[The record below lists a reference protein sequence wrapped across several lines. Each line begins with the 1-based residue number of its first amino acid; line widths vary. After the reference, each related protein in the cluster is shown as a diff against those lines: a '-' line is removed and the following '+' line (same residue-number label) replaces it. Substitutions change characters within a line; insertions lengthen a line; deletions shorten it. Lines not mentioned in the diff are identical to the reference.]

1 MHQQINMRIIPAIIV
16 AVVGMLVAVFLF
28 PGDKIL
34 VVSNDPK
41 LAKRFALATAQKSNA
56 QLDILCLNECT
67 LFESVS
73 FNCDGKKSVLASMLA
88 CVLHRYNLL
97 KLHTYNNVY
106 MVESGS
112 VARLDR
118 SPFYDYVY
126 KYVNYEFRRDRTA
139 KVTVVLTDVTC
150 EGMREYMK
158 QSRTMEEECNES
170 PAGRNATF
178 YRFFLKLAS
187 QGNLAKDHKYM
198 DFDA

>member
-1 MHQQINMRIIPAIIV
+1 MYQQINMRIIPAIIV

-34 VVSNDPK
+34 VVSSDPK
-41 LAKRFALATAQKSNA
+41 LAQRFATAQKSNA
-56 QLDILCLNECT
+56 QVDILCTNECT

-73 FNCDGKKSVLASMLA
+73 FNCDGEQHILA
-88 CVLHRYNLL
+88 CVLHQYNLL

-118 SPFYDYVY
+118 SPFDASVY
-126 KYVNYEFRRDRTA
+126 KYVNREFRRDRTA

-150 EGMREYMK
+150 EGMREYMRE
-158 QSRTMEEECNES
+158 SRTMEKECNES
-170 PAGRNATF
+170 PAGRNAMF
-178 YRFFLKLAS
+178 YQFFLKLAR
-187 QGNLAKDHKYM
+187 QGDLERDHKYM

>member
-1 MHQQINMRIIPAIIV
+1 MHQQINMRIISAIIV

-41 LAKRFALATAQKSNA
+41 LSQRFATAQKSNA
-56 QLDILCLNECT
+56 QVDILCFNECT

-73 FNCDGKKSVLASMLA
+73 FNCDGEQHMLA
-88 CVLHRYNLL
+88 CVLHQYNLL
-97 KLHTYNNVY
+97 KLHTYKDVY

-139 KVTVVLTDVTC
+139 KITVVLTDVTC

-158 QSRTMEEECNES
+158 QSLTMEKECNES
-170 PAGRNATF
+170 PAGRNAMF
-178 YRFFLKLAS
+178 YRFFLRLAS

>member
-1 MHQQINMRIIPAIIV
+1 MRIIPAIIV

-34 VVSNDPK
+34 VVSSDPK
-41 LAKRFALATAQKSNA
+41 LSQRFALATAQKSNT
-56 QLDILCLNECT
+56 QVDILCFNECT

-73 FNCDGKKSVLASMLA
+73 FNCGGEKNMLA

-97 KLHTYNNVY
+97 KLHTYKDVY

-150 EGMREYMK
+150 EGMREHMRE
-158 QSRTMEEECNES
+158 SRTMEKECNES
-170 PAGRNATF
+170 PAGRNAMF
-178 YRFFLKLAS
+178 YRFFLRLAS